1 MSESQDIQFRVAM
14 LGPSRVGKTSLLSAV
29 IENGKEALAGSGVTL
44 APTDDTRQVIL
55 DNLAEIRGNLSAGE
69 FSPNSLGG
77 SVDRRLYNISLL
89 AGRSQLPFA
98 IQDYPGGWMAR
109 DSEEWRECEDWCR
122 ASSTLLVPI
131 DSIVAMEA
139 VLPEHKGAA
148 NRILCIQQVADV
160 ARLWAQQRVSEG
172 SAGLLV
178 LAPVKCE
185 SYFNDNG
192 GQRDV
197 AERLVQATRAM
208 YAPVLDAVRQEDRE
222 RRHTRIEY
230 HPVDTVGA
238 VELTRV
244 RWEKNSKGVV
254 DSVKANFRVRSTMR
268 HAPRGA
274 EGVLASMCK
283 LMIAHRKSEQEA
295 EAESA
300 RRTAASA
307 RWEVER
313 PRNVFSS
320 FWRSLS
326 GAAERDRKVAGEHDA
341 DVKRKLTDL
350 SAIAAAVEKLGQR
363 TPGPRVRQL

>member
-14 LGPSRVGKTSLLSAV
+14 LGPSRVGKTSLLSAL
-29 IENGKEALAGSGVTL
+29 IENGKEALAGSGVTI
-44 APTDDTRQVIL
+44 APTDDTRQIIL
-55 DNLAEIRGNLSAGE
+55 DNLSEIRGRLSGGE
-69 FSPNSLGG
+69 FSPHSLGG
-77 SVDRRLYNISLL
+77 SVDRRLYNISMV

-98 IQDYPGGWMAR
+98 IQDYPGGWMAKE
-109 DSEEWRECEDWCR
+109 SEEWRECEEWCR

-131 DSIVAMEA
+131 DSVVAMESI
-139 VLPEHKGAA
+139 LPEHKGAA

-197 AERLVQATRAM
+197 AERLAQTTREL
-208 YAPVLDAVRQEDRE
+208 YTPVLDAVRQEDRE

-238 VELTRV
+238 VELTRG
-244 RWEKNSKGVV
+244 RWVKNARGVLDSFESK
-254 DSVKANFRVRSTMR
+254 FRVRSTR

-274 EGVLASMCK
+274 DGVLASVCK
-283 LMIAHRKSEQEA
+283 LMITHRKSEQEA
-295 EAESA
+295 EAASA

-307 RWEVER
+307 RWEAER
-313 PRNVFSS
+313 PRGIFSS
-320 FWRSLS
+320 FWRSFS
-326 GAAERDRKVAGEHDA
+326 GASERDRKIAGERDA
-341 DVKRKLTDL
+341 DARRKDSDL
-350 SAIAAAVEKLGQR
+350 QVIAAAVEKLGQR
-363 TPGPRVRQL
+363 APGPRVRQL